1 MRFLEFKDS
10 DYEIHDRDH
19 LDKYLVE
26 LCNKIVEGQQTDP
39 DQYGMVAACVLDPDH
54 NQISTTSTKKDGK
67 WRHAERNAIEAYEK
81 TYGKIPEGSIII
93 TTLSPCD
100 GAMTDRYEG
109 SCTDLI
115 NDSTVK
121 KVYCGYMDP
130 SQHDEDFEFTVED
143 TDNKDIQRLCKKF
156 ADTFLGGPDH
166 PVEECGGTG
175 VIASK
180 SQAKD
185 PRYSMSLTKDVRPGQ
200 VKKNLKAFDLAQEN
214 FADGKGPGKPG
225 DSQRHG
231 IPKGASMSELEK
243 ASHSKGRKGQL
254 ARWQLNMRRGHK
266 K

>member
-1 MRFLEFKDS
+1 MKFLEFSDS
-10 DYEIHDRDH
+10 DYQIHDRKH

-26 LCNKIVEGQQTDP
+26 LASLVVENQQTDP
-39 DQYGMVAACVLDPDH
+39 DRYGMVGACVLDPDH
-54 NQISTTSTKKDGK
+54 NAARSTTTKEGDK
-67 WRHAERNAIEAYEK
+67 WKHAEANAIESYIK
-81 TYGKIPEGSIII
+81 THGDIPEGSIII
-93 TTLSPCD
+93 TTLSPCNSD
-100 GAMTDRYEG
+100 MDDRYGE

-115 NDSTVK
+115 NASLVK

-130 SQHDEDFEFTVED
+130 SQHDDHAKFTQEE
-143 TDNKDIQRLCKKF
+143 TTNQDIKKFCKKL
-156 ADTFLGGPDH
+156 AWTFLGGPDH
-166 PVEECGGTG
+166 PVDECGGTG

-200 VKKNLKAFDLAQEN
+200 VEKNLKAFSLAQEN